1 MKRLTLL
8 ALALSLATG
17 TAAAADYAVQPAG
30 STLAF
35 HGSFQGEGFDGRF
48 ERFDATIAYDPANL
62 DASTFDVTVDLTS
75 AKTGDN
81 DRDTALPG
89 SDFFDVAKFPRAHFV
104 TTGFRRDGDKVI
116 ADGKLTLHGVT
127 KPVSLAVDFTPNGKS
142 ATLDVKGTV
151 QRLAFGVG
159 GGDYADTSVIADDVT
174 VTAHLNL
181 TAR

>member
-1 MKRLTLL
+1 MKRLALIAL
-8 ALALSLATG
+8 ALALPGL
-17 TAAAADYAVQPAG
+17 AAATDYRVQPAG

-35 HGSFQGEGFDGRF
+35 HGTFQGAGFDGHFGTF
-48 ERFDATIAYDPANL
+48 EAAVAYDPAHL
-62 DASTFDVTVDLTS
+62 DAAKFDVTVDLAS
-75 AKTGDN
+75 AKTGDH

-89 SDFFDVAKFPRAHFV
+89 SDFFDVTRFPKAHFV
-104 TTGFRRDGDKVI
+104 TTAFHRDGGTVT
-116 ADGKLTLHGVT
+116 ADGNLTLHGVT
-127 KPVSLAVDFTPNGKS
+127 KPVRLTVDFTPTTAG

-181 TAR
+181 VAK